1 MDMKLWNGSFLLSVL
16 VTWSALRNFFRQ
28 PNICEISMYIMRIFS
43 DFRVESQVV
52 FHFFS
57 SFYL

>member
-1 MDMKLWNGSFLLSVL
+1 MDIKLWNASFLLSVL
-16 VTWSALRNFFRQ
+16 VTWSAPLNFFQQ

-52 FHFFS
+52 LHSFS